1 MKALKSAAVEYD
13 GATRLE
19 DMLTYGNPSL
29 FGLPSTSHLLA
40 EGGDDRILL
49 DPERG
54 LNKYGCSAFPDPDLA
69 MFASSTASVI
79 SEPAYSAADRL
90 RERLLISAAN
100 EGHAAIYT
108 RELNRVRRELVKLCG
123 LADLADLEVVFAASG
138 TDIHLIASQLA
149 GNGNATSTLAI
160 MTDPAETGSCI
171 PSALSGCHFS
181 TRTALGELAVE
192 GAAIAGGNAAEV
204 ASIAMRLEN
213 GAPRSAAAID
223 AEVESLVTA
232 AVAKRQRIFL
242 ILVDV
247 SKTGIIAP
255 SPACVMELRRRF
267 PGQVDVLVDACQFR
281 IAPFTLRAYLQQGF
295 MVALT
300 GSKFITGPAFSGVLL
315 IPAAV
320 ARRFRRQRLPRA
332 LRPYSAR
339 GDWPKSWVAAERLN
353 NAANFGLLLRWE
365 AALQE
370 LRAFRAI
377 PEPEIAKFL
386 QEFAKVVH
394 GRLLND
400 PVFSFMAVPRL
411 DRGALTDIAGWDQFP
426 TIFPFMLFHYAQGNG
441 LALTREETAQ
451 VHRLLAVDLTKLPD
465 FDGAGFNGGLA
476 SLRCQVGQPVVCG
489 RRDGIEM
496 SALRLCASTRL
507 IVEAATGKS
516 ATVMARVLST
526 LDKVALLVKCFPDR
540 LRRSRKDA

>member
-1 MKALKSAAVEYD
+1 MKALKSTAVEYD
-13 GATRLE
+13 GVARLG
-19 DMLTYGNPSL
+19 DMLAYGSPSQS
-29 FGLPSTSHLLA
+29 GLPSTSHLLA

-54 LNKYGCSAFPDPDLA
+54 INKYGCSAIPDPDLA
-69 MFASSTASVI
+69 MFSSSTASVI
-79 SEPAYSAADRL
+79 SEPAYGAADRL
-90 RERLLISAAN
+90 RKRLLLSVAH
-100 EGHAAIYT
+100 EDHAAVYS

-138 TDIHLIASQLA
+138 TDIHLIASQLE
-149 GNGNATSTLAI
+149 GNGNAAPTLAI
-160 MTDPAETGSCI
+160 MIDPAETGSCV

-192 GAAIAGGNAAEV
+192 GAAIAGGNSVDV

-213 GAPRSAAAID
+213 GAPRPAADID

-255 SPACVMELRRRF
+255 SPDCVMELRRRF
-267 PGQVDVLVDACQFR
+267 PDRVDVLVDACQFR
-281 IAPFTLRAYLQQGF
+281 IAPFTLRAYLEQNF

-300 GSKFITGPAFSGVLL
+300 GSKFITGPTFSGALL
-315 IPAAV
+315 FPASV
-320 ARRFRRQRLPRA
+320 ARRFRRHGLPRA

-339 GDWPKSWVAAERLN
+339 GDWPKSWVTAERLN
-353 NAANFGLLLRWE
+353 DVANFGLLLRWE

-377 PEPEIAKFL
+377 SELEIANFL
-386 QEFAKVVH
+386 QEFAKVVRE
-394 GRLLND
+394 RLLSD
-400 PVFSFMAVPRL
+400 PVFSPLAVPRL
-411 DRGALTDIAGWDQFP
+411 DRGALTDIAGWDQIP
-426 TIFPFMLFHYAQGNG
+426 TIFPFMLFHHTQGNR

-451 VHRLLAVDLTKLPD
+451 VYRLLAVDLTKLPD
-465 FDGAGFNGGLA
+465 FDDAGFSGGLA
-476 SLRCQVGQPVVCG
+476 SLRCQVGQPVGCG

-516 ATVMARVLST
+516 AAVMARALST
-526 LDKVALLVKCFPDR
+526 LDKVALLVKCFPDM
-540 LRRSRKDA
+540 LRRTRSDA